1 MVRLIRRGVIAGALF
16 IGAEAAY
23 AVLKP
28 SPVLE
33 QFDPSAS
40 FGDPDLPPLR
50 VAVLGDSSVTAPGVA
65 GPNEI
70 WISII
75 CGKLAAHRHVILQS
89 FAVGGSMAHNLIEDQ
104 LEPAVQFEPD
114 LVFVSVGGNDLIKGV
129 SRRRFEE
136 HLDQLVGPLSQTG
149 AIVIQSGLGDLGT
162 IPRLHPPLR
171 NLVTRRSS
179 KFDDIHW
186 KVARKHDATV
196 VFQRADSSEPWMKDR
211 DLWSEDLF
219 HVSAAGHA
227 RWAGTIWETT
237 IEPLLPEL
245 GIEVDETV

>member
-1 MVRLIRRGVIAGALF
+1 MVRLIRRGVLAGALL

-23 AVLKP
+23 AVLKH
-28 SPVLE
+28 SPMQE

-40 FGDPDLPPLR
+40 FGDPDSPPLR

-65 GPNEI
+65 GPDEI

-75 CGKLAAHRHVILQS
+75 CEKLGADRHVILRS
-89 FAVGGSMAHNLIEDQ
+89 FAVGGAMAHNLIEDQ
-104 LEPAVQFEPD
+104 LEPAIRFEPD

-129 SRRRFEE
+129 SRGRFEE
-136 HLDQLVGPLSQTG
+136 NLDQVIGPLSTTG
-149 AIVIQSGLGDLGT
+149 ALVIQSGLGDLGT

-171 NLVTRRSS
+171 NLVTRRSTA
-179 KFDDIHW
+179 FDAIHW
-186 KVARKHDATV
+186 KVAEKHDATV
-196 VFQRADSSEPWMKDR
+196 VFQRADSSDPWMTDR

-237 IEPLLPEL
+237 MMPLLSQL